1 MKGYWR
7 LALAAGAAYLLFL
20 LITVP
25 AERVVTLLVQHT
37 PELNLQSVRG
47 TVLSGGA
54 QRMVLYGLAVGP
66 LDWSLRPWL
75 LLTGRL
81 EYRVELRDAVFH
93 GAGAVGTSLGGQIYL
108 HDLQVTM
115 QPGPLVSHFSPLPVQ
130 TAGDMKLQID
140 SLELIDGFPVEL
152 AGRVDWDGARI
163 IDPLAL
169 SLGHVAATLTS
180 EANRLVCRVNGQG
193 DTAVSGDFSLTQDG
207 DYRLNLLLTPGPN
220 VSADIVDT
228 LKTFGQP
235 RPGGAYLLNDSGHL

>member
-93 GAGAVGTSLGGQIYL
+93 GAGAVGTSLDIVPVSL
-108 HDLQVTM
+108 LAE
-115 QPGPLVSHFSPLPVQ
+115 GPLFEQFEHGPLP
-130 TAGDMKLQID
+130 
-140 SLELIDGFPVEL
+140 P
-152 AGRVDWDGARI
+152 
-163 IDPLAL
+163 P
-169 SLGHVAATLTS
+169 AT
-180 EANRLVCRVNGQG
+180 
-193 DTAVSGDFSLTQDG
+193 
-207 DYRLNLLLTPGPN
+207 
-220 VSADIVDT
+220 
-228 LKTFGQP
+228 QP
-235 RPGGAYLLNDSGHL
+235 